1 MMATEEWWTVAEPDS
16 GDLSRLSLYAHLHTE
31 QTEQHRR
38 VMRLLSGD
46 ILTRE
51 MSAAEIASELT
62 ADGFPVTEDEVEARC
77 TQLKGWGNVIPSV
90 RNYRVTTIAELQ
102 RTKSRYQASKL
113 GARVASQSDEIVNAT
128 DGAKEVAREL
138 MGVIAEQLT
147 RLLEESTGGNDP
159 DLIAS
164 AVTTTFNSHREF
176 RDSLRDFTAY
186 LAGILSRYDIVGDE
200 YLALKTTLMRY
211 IDILGTD
218 VRQHAPRI
226 SDLLTRLRP
235 QVPRIIDTLT
245 SWQTLT
251 TEGTE
256 LSQGRTET
264 DWMWLSEWYAAD
276 GDTSGPVAFRAA
288 TEQALGQLLV
298 NAKRIVTDAGSGHS
312 RRDDLLRLAKRFN
325 VAEDE
330 EAHRLFANSF
340 GVYSWRHLL
349 LGDDENIQPSANTS
363 WWNAPNVEVPITL
376 RERGDRSARGR
387 TATVRDATMETQL
400 AYREAVAQMERR
412 KLAAVELIAAGTLD
426 GVRLSVGAQELLHT
440 ELTLI
445 DQSSDMSENLEA
457 GFRLR
462 REPIAG
468 VSAILFDE
476 GVFTVHGYRLT
487 VTPTESQVREEAAG

>member
-1 MMATEEWWTVAEPDS
+1 MTEPDS
-16 GDLSRLSLYAHLHTE
+16 GDPSRLSLYAHLHTE
-31 QTEQHRR
+31 QTEQYRR
-38 VMRLLSGD
+38 IMRLLSGD

-62 ADGFPVTEDEVEARC
+62 MSGFSITEDEVEARC

-90 RNYRVTTIAELQ
+90 RNYRVTTIAEL
-102 RTKSRYQASKL
+102 RRAKSRYQASKL
-113 GARVASQSDEIVNAT
+113 GTRVTSQSDAIVSAT

-147 RLLEESTGGNDP
+147 RLLEESAGGNNP
-159 DLIAS
+159 DLIAA

-186 LAGILSRYDIVGDE
+186 LAGILSRDDIVGDE

-226 SDLLTRLRP
+226 SALLTQLQP
-235 QVPRIIDTLT
+235 QIPGVLETLAL
-245 SWQTLT
+245 WQTLIAKD
-251 TEGTE
+251 TE
-256 LSQGRTET
+256 LSQGRTES
-264 DWMWLSEWYAAD
+264 DWVWLGEWYAAD
-276 GDTSGPVAFRAA
+276 GETSGPVAFRAA

-312 RRDDLLRLAKRFN
+312 RRDDLLRLAARFH
-325 VAEDE
+325 VTEEED
-330 EAHRLFANSF
+330 AHRLFADSF

-349 LGDDENIQPSANTS
+349 LGDDENVPPSANTS
-363 WWNAPNVEVPITL
+363 WWNAPNVEVPVTL

-387 TATVRDATMETQL
+387 TATIRDAVLETQL
-400 AYREAVAQMERR
+400 AYQEEIMQMQRR
-412 KLAAVELIAAGTLD
+412 KLAAAELIAAGTLD
-426 GVRLSVGAQELLHT
+426 GVRLSSGAQELLHT
-440 ELTLI
+440 QLTLL
-445 DQSSDMSENLEA
+445 DQSTDTSENLEA
-457 GFRLR
+457 GFRLS

-468 VSAILFDE
+468 VSTILFEE
-476 GVFTVHGYRLT
+476 GVLTVHGHRLS
-487 VTPTESQVREEAAG
+487 VTSAQGQVREEAAG

>member
-1 MMATEEWWTVAEPDS
+1 VDVAEPDN

-38 VMRLLSGD
+38 IMRLLSGE

-62 ADGFPVTEDEVEARC
+62 AGGLPITEDEVEARC

-90 RNYRVTTIAELQ
+90 RNYRVTTITELR

-113 GARVASQSDEIVNAT
+113 GARVTSQSNDIVNAT
-128 DGAKEVAREL
+128 DGAREVAREL

-147 RLLEESTGGNDP
+147 RILEESAGGNNP
-159 DLIAS
+159 DLIAA
-164 AVTTTFNSHREF
+164 AVTTTFSSHREF

-226 SDLLTRLRP
+226 SALLTRLQP
-235 QVPRIIDTLT
+235 QVPGIIDTLAL
-245 SWQTLT
+245 WQTLT
-251 TEGTE
+251 VEGAE
-256 LSQGRTET
+256 LSQGRTEA
-264 DWMWLSEWYAAD
+264 DWGWLGEWYAAD
-276 GDTSGPVAFRAA
+276 GEASGPVAFRAA

-312 RRDDLLRLAKRFN
+312 RRDDLLRLAKRFQ

-330 EAHRLFANSF
+330 EAHRLFADTF
-340 GVYSWRHLL
+340 GVYPWRHLL

-363 WWNAPNVEVPITL
+363 WWNAPTVEVPVTL

-387 TATVRDATMETQL
+387 TATVRDAVMETQL
-400 AYREAVAQMERR
+400 AYQEAIIQMQRR
-412 KLAAVELIAAGTLD
+412 KQAAVELIAAGTLD
-426 GVRLSVGAQELLHT
+426 GVRLSAGAQELLHT
-440 ELTLI
+440 QMTLI
-445 DQSSDMSENLEA
+445 DQSTDTSENLEA
-457 GFRLR
+457 GFRLH
-462 REPIAG
+462 REAIIG
-468 VSAILFDE
+468 VSTILFDE
-476 GVFTVHGYRLT
+476 GVFTVHGHRLT
-487 VTPTESQVREEAAG
+487 VTSMENQVREEAAG

>member
-1 MMATEEWWTVAEPDS
+1 MTEPDS

-38 VMRLLSGD
+38 IMRLLSGD

-62 ADGFPVTEDEVEARC
+62 ASGFPITEDEVEARC

-90 RNYRVTTIAELQ
+90 RNYRVTTIAELR

-113 GARVASQSDEIVNAT
+113 GARVTAQSDAIVNAT

-138 MGVIAEQLT
+138 MGVIAEQLS
-147 RLLEESTGGNDP
+147 RLLEESAGSNNP
-159 DLIAS
+159 DLIAA

-226 SDLLTRLRP
+226 SALLARL
-235 QVPRIIDTLT
+235 QPRIPGIVETL
-245 SWQTLT
+245 SRWQTLT
-251 TEGTE
+251 AEDTE
-256 LSQGRTET
+256 LGQGRTES
-264 DWMWLSEWYAAD
+264 DWAWLGEWYAAD

-298 NAKRIVTDAGSGHS
+298 NAKRIVMDAGSGHS
-312 RRDDLLRLAKRFN
+312 RRDDLLRLAKRFHG
-325 VAEDE
+325 AEDE
-330 EAHRLFANSF
+330 EAHRLFANAF

-363 WWNAPNVEVPITL
+363 WWNAPNVDVPVTL

-387 TATVRDATMETQL
+387 TATVRDPVLETQL
-400 AYREAVAQMERR
+400 AYRDAVVHMRRR
-412 KLAAVELIAAGTLD
+412 KLAAEELIAAGTLD
-426 GVRLSVGAQELLHT
+426 GVRLSAGAQELLHAQ
-440 ELTLI
+440 LTLL
-445 DQSSDMSENLEA
+445 DQTTDTSENREA
-457 GFRLR
+457 GFLLR
-462 REPIAG
+462 REPIVG
-468 VSAILFDE
+468 VSTIHFDE
-476 GVFTVHGYRLT
+476 GVFTVHGHRLT
-487 VTPTESQVREEAAG
+487 VTSTERQLRTEAAG

>member
-1 MMATEEWWTVAEPDS
+1 MMNESESADV
-16 GDLSRLSLYAHLHTE
+16 SRLSLYAHLHTE
-31 QTEQHRR
+31 QTDQHRR
-38 VMRLLSGD
+38 IMRLLSGD
-46 ILTRE
+46 VLTRE
-51 MSAAEIASELT
+51 MSAAEIASELE
-62 ADGFPVTEDEVEARC
+62 AGGFPITESEVESRC

-113 GARVASQSDEIVNAT
+113 GARVATQSDDIVNAT

-147 RLLEESTGGNDP
+147 RVVEGIAGGKDP
-159 DLIAS
+159 DVIAA

-186 LAGILSRYDIVGDE
+186 LSGILSRYDIVGDE

-211 IDILGTD
+211 IDILGSD

-226 SDLLTRLRP
+226 SALLVQLQP
-235 QVPRIIDTLT
+235 QIPEVLETLAL
-245 SWQTLT
+245 WQTLT
-251 TEGTE
+251 AKDTE
-256 LSQGRTET
+256 LSQGRTES
-264 DWMWLSEWYAAD
+264 DWVWLGEWYAAD
-276 GDTSGPVAFRAA
+276 GETSGPVAFRAA

-312 RRDDLLRLAKRFN
+312 RRDDLLQLAKLFH

-330 EAHRLFANSF
+330 DAHRLFANSF

-349 LGDDENIQPSANTS
+349 LGDDENVPPSANTS
-363 WWNAPNVEVPITL
+363 WWNAPNVDVPVTL

-387 TATVRDATMETQL
+387 TATIRDAVLETQL
-400 AYREAVAQMERR
+400 AYQDAIVEMRRR
-412 KLAAVELIAAGTLD
+412 KLAAAELIAAGTLD
-426 GVRLSVGAQELLHT
+426 GVHLSSGAQELLHT
-440 ELTLI
+440 QLTLI
-445 DQSSDMSENLEA
+445 DQATNTSENREA
-457 GFRLR
+457 GFRLS

-468 VSAILFDE
+468 VSTILFEE
-476 GVFTVHGYRLT
+476 GVLTVHGHRLT
-487 VTPTESQVREEAAG
+487 VTSTESQVREEAAG